1 MRYRAL
7 LAAFFALCLG
17 ILTACSEVPSATSD
31 VPLTYDQIRNT
42 GLANRCPQ
50 VDETRRGQIPIASG
64 KSYKLVDLCL
74 EPTSFYVKQEAPNK
88 RKEAEFVTG
97 KSLTR
102 YTTSLEQVSG
112 DILLQ
117 GDGSLVFDEKLGM
130 DFQPI
135 TVQLPGGEQ
144 IPFLFTIKGLKAQSQ
159 PGLNAVTTSTD
170 FEGSFRVPSYRTS
183 NFLDPKGRGLATGY
197 DNAVALP
204 ARADSDD
211 LARENVKA
219 FDVGQGSISLQVS
232 KVDSNTGEIGGTFIS
247 EQPSDTDMGTA
258 APDDVRLQGVF
269 YGRIEEANS
278 AA

>member
-17 ILTACSEVPSATSD
+17 VLTACSEAPSATSD
-31 VPLTYDQIRNT
+31 IPLTYDQIRNT
-42 GLANRCPQ
+42 GLANSCPQ
-50 VDETRRGQIPIASG
+50 VDETRRGQIPIEDG
-64 KSYKLVDLCL
+64 VTYKLVDLCL
-74 EPTSFYVKQEAPNK
+74 EPTSFFVKQEAANK
-88 RKEAEFVTG
+88 RREAEFVAG

-102 YTTSLEQVSG
+102 YTTSIEQVSG
-112 DILLQ
+112 DINLQ
-117 GDGSLVFDEKLGM
+117 NDGSLTFDEKLGM

-135 TVQLPGGEQ
+135 TVLLPGGDQ

-170 FEGSFRVPSYRTS
+170 FEGDFRVPSYRTS
-183 NFLDPKGRGLATGY
+183 NFLDPKARGLTTGY

-204 ARADSDD
+204 ARADGEDI
-211 LARENVKA
+211 ARENVKA
-219 FDVGQGSISLQVS
+219 FDVGQGTISLQVS
-232 KVDSNTGEIGGTFIS
+232 KVDSATGEIGGTFIS

-269 YGRIEEANS
+269 YGRIEPGYNA
-278 AA
+278 

>member
-17 ILTACSEVPSATSD
+17 VLTACSEAPSATSEI
-31 VPLTYDQIRNT
+31 PLTYDQIRNT
-42 GLANRCPQ
+42 GLANSCPQ
-50 VDETRRGQIPIASG
+50 VDETRRGQIPIEEG
-64 KSYKLVDLCL
+64 TTYKLVDLCL
-74 EPTSFYVKQEAPNK
+74 EPTSFFVKQESPNK
-88 RKEAEFVTG
+88 RKEAEFVAG

-102 YTTSLEQVSG
+102 YTTSIEQVSG
-112 DILLQ
+112 DINLQ
-117 GDGSLVFDEKLGM
+117 ADGSLIFDEKLGM

-135 TVQLPGGEQ
+135 TVLLPGGDQ
-144 IPFLFTIKGLKAQSQ
+144 IPFLFTIKGLKARSQ
-159 PGLNAVTTSTD
+159 AGLDAITTSTD

-183 NFLDPKGRGLATGY
+183 NFLDPKARGLTTGY

-204 ARADSDD
+204 ARADSND

-219 FDVGQGSISLQVS
+219 FDVGSGTISLQVS

-258 APDDVRLQGVF
+258 AADDVRLQGVF
-269 YGRIEEANS
+269 YGRIETEFDA
-278 AA
+278 